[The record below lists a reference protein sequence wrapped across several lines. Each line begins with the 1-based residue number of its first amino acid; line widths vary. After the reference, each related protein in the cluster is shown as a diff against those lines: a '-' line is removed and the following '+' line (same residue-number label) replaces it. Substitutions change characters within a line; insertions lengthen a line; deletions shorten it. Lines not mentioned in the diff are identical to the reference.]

1 MNLKKKFDNALAKFI
16 ETQRKDPNVI
26 GILVSGS
33 YVHSKPDPNSD
44 IDTYIITESG
54 KMRERGNTWVDGVE
68 IEYFKN
74 PVKQIKHYFKTEK
87 GTKMP
92 CTLHMFANGKI
103 IYAKNKKIAELVKQ
117 ARQAVKQ
124 PAKKMTDLDFQWAR
138 YALDDLEKD
147 LEDIYLKGDRFGFY
161 QISLDILEYCFNH
174 FYKVKRLPAESWL
187 ARKPK
192 RMSEKLQE
200 ADAKFAGLYK
210 TALLEQ
216 DMKKKYTRLKKL
228 IEYVEKK
235 LGGKRPKEWKL
246 VSKCT
251 F

>member
-1 MNLKKKFDNALAKFI
+1 MNFKKKFDKALAKFI
-16 ETQRKDPNVI
+16 KIQKKDPKVI

-44 IDTYIITESG
+44 IDTYVITETG

-74 PVKQIKHYFKTEK
+74 PVRQIKDYFKTEK

-92 CTLHMFANGKI
+92 CTVHMFANGKVM
-103 IYAKNKKIAELVKQ
+103 YAKNKKMAELVKQ
-117 ARQAVKQ
+117 AKLLVKQ
-124 PAKKMTDLDFQWAR
+124 PAKKMTNLDFQWAR

-147 LEDIYLKGDRFGFY
+147 LEDIYLKGDKFGFH

-174 FYKVKRLPAESWL
+174 FFKVKRLPAESWL

-192 RMSEKLQE
+192 RMSEKLQK
-200 ADAKFAGLYK
+200 ADAKFASLYK
-210 TALLEQ
+210 TALLEH
-216 DMKKKYTRLKKL
+216 DMKKKYQKLKKL
-228 IEYVEKK
+228 IKYLEPC